1 MRLAWNEKK
10 IDEKSGSVADTNDVR
25 AKSASRTA
33 QCLGLDRGVAIESR
47 TQLAGLLARAPDAF

>member
-10 IDEKSGSVADTNDVR
+10 IDEPSGSVADTNDLG